1 MNIDSLKKCV
11 NAKSVPHL
19 GLYIHIPFCRVRCQ
33 FCAFYV
39 QIPQEKRVQAFLAG
53 LAQEIELYGR
63 DMGLGNISVSS
74 VYFGGGTPT
83 VLSAKQLVAV
93 VDDIQRW
100 FAVSDDAEISIEAHP
115 GTMNRED
122 LHILHSRGF
131 NRISIGAQ
139 SFDDEELLQLGGRVV
154 SQATETAVA
163 LSRQAGFENISL
175 DLMYGF
181 PGHSTSSWQRTLDAT
196 LALEP
201 RHLSCYAFTVEE
213 GSHFYDKVVQGIIL
227 APNEE
232 VQASLA
238 LFTADYLNAA
248 GFEQYE
254 ISNFCQ
260 PGFSCQHNLRYWQ
273 GESYLGLGPS
283 AQSFV
288 SGVRFGNPSDLDFYC
303 VTIAQGDLPVE
314 QMEVLDSQEVQR
326 EHIVFGL
333 RTMKGVLLSQVKSLS
348 EINGEWGRAVHQ
360 LHLQGLLR
368 EEEGYVRLT
377 QKGLQYA
384 DTVAVALL

>member
-1 MNIDSLKKCV
+1 MKIDSLKKYFDGQ
-11 NAKSVPHL
+11 SSSSL

-39 QIPQEKRVQAFLAG
+39 QLHHEERVQAFLLG
-53 LAQEIELYGR
+53 LTHEIQLYGR
-63 DMGLGNISVSS
+63 DIGMGNIPVSS

-83 VLSAKQLVAV
+83 VLSSQQLVGV
-93 VDDIQRW
+93 LDDIQKW
-100 FAVSDDAEISIEAHP
+100 FTIADEAEISLEGHP
-115 GTMNRED
+115 GTINRED
-122 LHILHSRGF
+122 LQILRSRGF
-131 NRISIGAQ
+131 NRISLGAQ
-139 SFDDEELLQLGGRVV
+139 SFDDQELLQLGGRAV

-181 PGHSTSSWQRTLDAT
+181 PGHSTSSWQRTLNAT

-201 RHLSCYAFTVEE
+201 NHLSCYAFTVEE
-213 GSHFYDKVVQGIIL
+213 GSHFYDRVEQGTVL
-227 APNEE
+227 GPNEE
-232 VQASLA
+232 AQASLA
-238 LFTADYLNAA
+238 LFTADYLNSA
-248 GFEQYE
+248 GYEQYE

-288 SGVRFGNPSDLDFYC
+288 SGVRFGNPLDLDSYC
-303 VTIAQGDLPVE
+303 LTIAQGELPVE
-314 QMEVLDSQEVQR
+314 QLEVLDSQEVKR

-333 RTMKGVLLSQVKSLS
+333 RTMKGVLHNQVESLS
-348 EINGEWGRAVHQ
+348 ENNVEWGRAFQQ
-360 LHLQGLLR
+360 LHMQGLLM
-368 EEEGYVRLT
+368 EEAGYVRLT
-377 QKGLQYA
+377 QKGLQFA

>member
-1 MNIDSLKKCV
+1 MKIDSLKKCLEGQ
-11 NAKSVPHL
+11 SVASL

-39 QIPQEKRVQAFLAG
+39 QLHHEERVQAFLMG
-53 LAQEIELYGR
+53 LTHEMQLYGR
-63 DMGLGNISVSS
+63 DIGLGNIPVSS

-83 VLSAKQLVAV
+83 VLSSTQLVGV
-93 VDDIQRW
+93 LDDIQKW
-100 FAVSDDAEISIEAHP
+100 FAITDEAEISLEGHP
-115 GTMNRED
+115 GTINRED
-122 LHILHSRGF
+122 LQILRSRGF
-131 NRISIGAQ
+131 NRISLGAQ
-139 SFDDEELLQLGGRVV
+139 SFDDQELLQLGGRAV

-163 LSRQAGFENISL
+163 ISRQAGFENISL

-181 PGHSTSSWQRTLDAT
+181 PGHSTSSWQRTLKAT
-196 LALEP
+196 LTLEP
-201 RHLSCYAFTVEE
+201 SHLSCYAFTVEE
-213 GSHFYDKVVQGIIL
+213 GSHFYNKVEQGAVL

-248 GFEQYE
+248 GYEQYE

-288 SGVRFGNPSDLDFYC
+288 NGVRFGNPSDLDSYC
-303 VTIAQGDLPVE
+303 VAIAQGELPVE
-314 QMEVLDSQEVQR
+314 EVDVLNSQEVHR
-326 EHIVFGL
+326 EYIVFGL
-333 RTMKGVLLSQVKSLS
+333 RTMKGVLRKQVKLLS
-348 EINGEWGRAVHQ
+348 EINTEWGRAFHQ
-360 LHLQGLLR
+360 LHKQGLLT

-377 QKGLQYA
+377 QKGLQFA